1 MGRVIVI
8 EYISLDGVIQDPGGG
23 QGTPYGGWLYRFGP
37 EPLEGDKF
45 RLGEIMDNGALLL
58 GRRTFEEFAAL
69 WPARDDW
76 FSARMNA
83 WSKLVASRSLTGAS
97 IASRWQNSAL
107 LDGDD
112 LVKEVEARSKDTDIV
127 VTGSLSVVRELQAAG
142 LVDQYRLIVLPLVIG
157 EGSRL
162 FPDGTGPVDLALGLA
177 EPAGQAVRLIYTREE
192 KTGGGQE

>member
-23 QGTPYGGWLYRFGP
+23 EGTSYGGWLYRFGP

-58 GRRTFEEFAAL
+58 GRRTFEQFAAL
-69 WPARDDW
+69 WPGRDDW

-83 WSKLVASRSLTGAS
+83 WSKLVVSRTLPDAGS
-97 IASRWQNSAL
+97 WQNSEL
-107 LDGDD
+107 LHADD
-112 LVKEVEARSKDTDIV
+112 LVTEVAALSKEQDIV
-127 VTGSLSVVRELQAAG
+127 VTGSLSVVRSLQAAD
-142 LVDQYRLIVLPLVIG
+142 VIDEYRLIMLPLVIG

-162 FPDGTGPVDLALGLA
+162 FPDGTGPLAMTLDLVEA
-177 EPAGQAVRLIYTREE
+177 AGQGVRLRYTRRE
-192 KTGGGQE
+192 KAGGEPE

>member
-23 QGTPYGGWLYRFGP
+23 EGTSYGGWLYRFGP

-58 GRRTFEEFAAL
+58 GRRTFEQFAAL
-69 WPARDDW
+69 WPGRDDW

-83 WSKLVASRSLTGAS
+83 WSKLVASRTLADAG
-97 IASRWQNSAL
+97 IWQNSEL
-107 LDGDD
+107 LHADD
-112 LVKEVEARSKDTDIV
+112 LVTEVAARSKAQDIV
-127 VTGSLSVVRELQAAG
+127 VTGSLSVVRLLQAAD
-142 LVDQYRLIVLPLVIG
+142 VIDEYRLIMLPLVIG

-162 FPDGTGPVDLALGLA
+162 FPDGTGPLAMTLGLVEA
-177 EPAGQAVRLIYTREE
+177 AGQGVRLRYTRQE
-192 KTGGGQE
+192 KAGGEPE

>member
-8 EYISLDGVIQDPGGG
+8 DYISLDGVIQDPGGS
-23 QGTPYGGWLYRFGP
+23 QGTSYGGWLYRFGP

-45 RLGEIMDNGALLL
+45 RLGDIMDSGVLLL

-69 WPARDDW
+69 WPGRHDW

-83 WSKLVASRSLTGAS
+83 WPKLVASRSLADAS
-97 IASRWQNSAL
+97 IWQNSEL
-107 LDGDD
+107 LGGDD
-112 LVKEVEARSKDTDIV
+112 LVKEVEARRKDTDIV
-127 VTGSLSVVRELQAAG
+127 VTGSLSVVRELQAAD

-162 FPDGTGPVDLALGLA
+162 FPDGTGAVDLTLGLV
-177 EPAGQAVRLIYTREE
+177 EPAGQAVRLIYSRKESA
-192 KTGGGQE
+192 GGGSE

>member
-23 QGTPYGGWLYRFGP
+23 GGTSYGGWLYRFGP

-45 RLGEIMDNGALLL
+45 RLGEIMDDGALLL

-69 WPARDDW
+69 WPGRDDW

-83 WSKLVASRSLTGAS
+83 WSKLVASRSLADAS
-97 IASRWQNSAL
+97 AWQNSEL
-107 LDGDD
+107 LDCED
-112 LVKEVEARSKDTDIV
+112 LVKEVEARSKDRDIV
-127 VTGSLSVVRELQAAG
+127 VTGSLSVVRALQAAD

-162 FPDGTGPVDLALGLA
+162 FPDGTGPLDMTLGLVEA
-177 EPAGQAVRLIYTREE
+177 AGQGVRLIYTRQERV
-192 KTGGGQE
+192 GGGSE